1 MIDSGCNVRKIKDT
15 KGTFQHRYIAN
26 QTSKRC
32 SKEAGNEMRFV
43 IQITCK
49 TKLQTQ
55 VYIVIHMAFSSYTF
69 FSNENLA

>member
-1 MIDSGCNVRKIKDT
+1 MIDSGCNVRKIKEIQEI
-15 KGTFQHRYIAN
+15 FQRRYIAN

-55 VYIVIHMAFSSYTF
+55 VYIVIHMVFSSYTF
-69 FSNENLA
+69 FFE

>member
-1 MIDSGCNVRKIKDT
+1 MIDSGCNVRKIKEI
-15 KGTFQHRYIAN
+15 KEIFQRRYIAN

-32 SKEAGNEMRFV
+32 STEAGNEMRFV

-55 VYIVIHMAFSSYTF
+55 VYIVIHMVFSSYTF
-69 FSNENLA
+69 FFE

>member
-1 MIDSGCNVRKIKDT
+1 MIDSGCNVRKIKEI
-15 KGTFQHRYIAN
+15 KEIFQRRYIAN

-55 VYIVIHMAFSSYTF
+55 VYIVIHMVFSSYTF
-69 FSNENLA
+69 FFE